1 MEGMPE
7 AIPAFGGFVVCLVW
21 IVVLLLGVGSTAFWI
36 WMLID
41 CATKEEEE
49 GNTKVVWILIIV
61 FTGIIGALIYLFV
74 RKLPR
79 GRAV

>member
-7 AIPAFGGFVVCLVW
+7 AIPAFGGLVFCFIW
-21 IVVLLLGVGSTAFWI
+21 IVVLLLGVGSTALWI

-61 FTGIIGALIYLFV
+61 FTGIIGALIYLFA